1 MLNYATT
8 AKIIKDREEVALQKA
23 EREKVVS
30 IGSSEFVVITIL
42 YIYIQLKQAQDK
54 EDRDRKK
61 DRDKAKA
68 DKAKRD
74 KAALVN
80 AKRERRS
87 SKKQASAST
96 VKHSSSCKRHMITIS
111 INVSLAGCDLGG
123 PRTQIVSRVFAFN
136 ISLTTLHLSR
146 KNI

>member
-1 MLNYATT
+1 MLNNATT

-42 YIYIQLKQAQDK
+42 YIQLKQAQDK

-136 ISLTTLHLSR
+136 ISLTTLHLSW